1 MFLQSSL
8 PSTSDSVTKA
18 ASVLNISQGASNIDN
33 KTCQNAPIVD
43 DNKPTPST
51 PRRDKSIKARS
62 VQQQLLSPSNATSP
76 RKRKLLNIINTKE
89 HIIKKQ
95 RLQIK
100 RIQAQNRRLKRKLN
114 KIEDILNNI
123 QEKFCLKDEDTNIL
137 KNINLQAQELT
148 SRMVTK
154 KSGGKCKQKYS
165 PALRTFALTL
175 HYYSPKAYDYIRRT
189 FDTCLPERRTLRKW
203 YEKIGG
209 EPGFTKE
216 SFEALKQ
223 KAKNTNYTII
233 AGLTIDEMAIRRRI
247 EYDGEKLVGH
257 VDIGTGVEGD
267 HVLEAKEALAY
278 YKVNDYIE
286 DKNAWRQA
294 GPAPQ
299 GNEKCSN
306 ITILELSCSLK
317 SVIGGGTQFARFPA
331 IGELDGAGVRA
342 MLVNGRCQLGL
353 VSFRLY

>member
-137 KNINLQAQELT
+137 KNINLQA
-148 SRMVTK
+148 
-154 KSGGKCKQKYS
+154 
-165 PALRTFALTL
+165 
-175 HYYSPKAYDYIRRT
+175 
-189 FDTCLPERRTLRKW
+189 
-203 YEKIGG
+203 
-209 EPGFTKE
+209 
-216 SFEALKQ
+216 
-223 KAKNTNYTII
+223 
-233 AGLTIDEMAIRRRI
+233 
-247 EYDGEKLVGH
+247 
-257 VDIGTGVEGD
+257 
-267 HVLEAKEALAY
+267 Y